1 MSGIYSFF
9 EKGQATESKTIL
21 SYACKVGAL
30 TNIKKKDH
38 CTQIGINSN
47 LKNHLNSVHDRI

>member
-9 EKGQATESKTIL
+9 ETGQATESKTIL
-21 SYACKVGAL
+21 SYACKACAL

-38 CTQIGINSN
+38 RAQIGINSN
-47 LKNHLNSVHDRI
+47 LKNHLNSVHDHI